1 MPTEKFI
8 DAGYTFDDVLLVP
21 ARSDVMPAE
30 VDISTKL
37 TAALQLSVPL
47 ISSPMDT
54 VTESEM
60 AIAMAREGGLGVI
73 HRNLSIDDQ
82 VAEVDRVKR
91 SQSGMISNPVTL
103 REDALLADALALMSR
118 YRISGVPITD
128 GHGKLRGILTNRDI
142 RFCNDDSTPVSE
154 LMTSQNLVTVP
165 VGTQLED
172 AEEILHRHRVE
183 KLLVVDDENNLRGL
197 ITVKDLSKR
206 RQYPNAVFDNRGRLQ
221 VAAAIGV
228 DDSARARAIAVA
240 EGGVDVIVCDTAHG
254 HSRRVLEM
262 TAWLKANVDV
272 GVIAG
277 NVATAAG
284 AADLVA
290 AGADCVRVGV
300 GPSAICTTRVV
311 AGVGVP
317 QITAI
322 NEVAKVT
329 SEHGVGLIADG
340 GIRYSGDIA
349 KAIAAGADAVM
360 IGSLFAGTDESP
372 GEIVLTHGERYKDY
386 RGMGS
391 IGAMRA
397 RGYSK
402 DRYAQ
407 DDGRTDQKLVAEG
420 IEAQIPYRGALSI
433 TVSQLTG
440 GLRQAMGYCGAATV
454 PDLKS
459 GARFLTMSPAGLEES
474 HPHDVLITKEA
485 PNYQVRQTSRTR

>member
-1 MPTEKFI
+1 MASSRSIEPGF
-8 DAGYTFDDVLLVP
+8 TFDDVLLVP

-30 VDISTKL
+30 TDVGTVL
-37 TAALQLSVPL
+37 AEGLELNVPL

-54 VTESEM
+54 VTEAEM

-91 SQSGMISNPVTL
+91 SQSGMISDPVTL
-103 REDALLADALALMSR
+103 REDALLEDALQLMQR

-128 GHGKLRGILTNRDI
+128 GEGKLRGILTNRDI
-142 RFCNDDSTPVSE
+142 RFCNDRTTPVCD

-172 AEEILHRHRVE
+172 AEAILHQHRVE
-183 KLLVVDDENNLRGL
+183 KLLVVDGHNNLRGL

-206 RQYPNAVFDNRGRLQ
+206 RQYPNAVFDDQGRLL
-221 VAAAIGV
+221 VAAAVGV
-228 DDSARARAIAVA
+228 GELAKERAVA
-240 EGGVDVIVCDTAHG
+240 LSERGVDVIVCDTAHG

-262 TAWLKANVDV
+262 TEWLKANVPTT
-272 GVIAG
+272 VIAG
-277 NVATAAG
+277 NVATSGG

-290 AGADCVRVGV
+290 AGADCIRVGV

-317 QITAI
+317 QVTAI
-322 NEVAKVT
+322 SDAAQVC

-340 GIRYSGDIA
+340 GIRYSGDVA

-360 IGSLFAGTDESP
+360 IGGLFAGTDESP

-397 RGYSK
+397 RGFSK

-407 DDGRTDQKLVAEG
+407 DDGRSDQKLVAEG
-420 IEAQIPYRGALSI
+420 IEAQIPYRGALAI
-433 TVSQLTG
+433 TVAQLTG

-454 PDLKS
+454 SELKTS
-459 GARFLTMSPAGLEES
+459 AKFLTMSSAGLEES

-485 PNYQVRQTSRTR
+485 PNYQVRRPSIP

>member
-1 MPTEKFI
+1 MPSGRHIESGF
-8 DAGYTFDDVLLVP
+8 TFDDVLLVP
-21 ARSDVMPAE
+21 ARSDVLPADTDVTTVLAE
-30 VDISTKL
+30 DV
-37 TAALQLSVPL
+37 QLSVPL

-54 VTESEM
+54 VTEAEM

-91 SQSGMISNPVTL
+91 SQSGMISDPVTL
-103 REDALLADALALMSR
+103 GEDALLEDALQLMQR
-118 YRISGVPITD
+118 YRISGVPVTD
-128 GHGKLRGILTNRDI
+128 AAGKLRGILTNRDI
-142 RFCNDDSTPVSE
+142 RFCNDRTTPVSN

-172 AEEILHRHRVE
+172 AEAILHHHRVE
-183 KLLVVDDENNLRGL
+183 KLLVVDRQNNLRGL

-206 RQYPNAVFDNRGRLQ
+206 RQYPNAVFDSKGRLL
-221 VAAAIGV
+221 VAAAVGV
-228 DDSARARAIAVA
+228 GEQAQERALALA
-240 EGGVDVIVCDTAHG
+240 ERGVDVIVCDTAHG

-262 TAWLKANVDV
+262 TAWLKENVKTT
-272 GVIAG
+272 VIAG
-277 NVATAAG
+277 NVATASG

-290 AGADCVRVGV
+290 AGADCIRVGV

-322 NEVAKVT
+322 SDAAQVC

-340 GIRYSGDIA
+340 GIRYSGDLA

-360 IGSLFAGTDESP
+360 IGGLFAGTDESP

-397 RGYSK
+397 RGFSK

-407 DDGRTDQKLVAEG
+407 DDGRSDQKLVAEG
-420 IEAQIPYRGALSI
+420 IEAQIPYRGALAI
-433 TVSQLTG
+433 TVAQLTG
-440 GLRQAMGYCGAATV
+440 GLRQAMGYCGAASV
-454 PDLKS
+454 AEMKS
-459 GARFLTMSPAGLEES
+459 SANFLTMSSAGLEES

-485 PNYQVRQTSRTR
+485 PNYQVRRPAL

>member
-1 MPTEKFI
+1 MPSGRHIESGF
-8 DAGYTFDDVLLVP
+8 TFDDVLLVP
-21 ARSDVMPAE
+21 ARSDVLPADTD
-30 VDISTKL
+30 VN
-37 TAALQLSVPL
+37 TALAEDVQLSVPL

-54 VTESEM
+54 VTEAEM

-73 HRNLSIDDQ
+73 HRNFSIDDQ

-91 SQSGMISNPVTL
+91 SQSGMISDPVTL
-103 REDALLADALALMSR
+103 GEDALLEDALQLMQR
-118 YRISGVPITD
+118 YRISGVPVTD
-128 GHGKLRGILTNRDI
+128 AAGKLRGILTNRDI
-142 RFCNDDSTPVSE
+142 RFCNDRTTPVSD
-154 LMTSQNLVTVP
+154 LMTSSNLVTVP

-172 AEEILHRHRVE
+172 AEAILHHHRVE
-183 KLLVVDDENNLRGL
+183 KLLVVDRQNNLRGL

-206 RQYPNAVFDNRGRLQ
+206 RQYPNAVFDSQGRLL
-221 VAAAIGV
+221 VAAAVGV
-228 DDSARARAIAVA
+228 GDQAQERALALA
-240 EGGVDVIVCDTAHG
+240 ERGVDVIVCDTAHG

-262 TAWLKANVDV
+262 TAWLKANVTTT
-272 GVIAG
+272 VIAG

-290 AGADCVRVGV
+290 AGADCIRVGV

-322 NEVAKVT
+322 SDAAQVC

-340 GIRYSGDIA
+340 GIRYSGDLA

-360 IGSLFAGTDESP
+360 IGGLFAGTDESP

-397 RGYSK
+397 RGFSK

-407 DDGRTDQKLVAEG
+407 DDGRSDQKLVAEG
-420 IEAQIPYRGALSI
+420 IEAQIPYRGALAI
-433 TVSQLTG
+433 TVAQLTG
-440 GLRQAMGYCGAATV
+440 GLRQAMGYCGAASV
-454 PDLKS
+454 AEMKS
-459 GARFLTMSPAGLEES
+459 SAKFLSMSSAGLEES

-485 PNYQVRQTSRTR
+485 PNYQVRRPAL

>member
-1 MPTEKFI
+1 MPSGRHIESGF
-8 DAGYTFDDVLLVP
+8 TFDDVLLVP
-21 ARSDVMPAE
+21 ARSDVMPADTDVTTVLAE
-30 VDISTKL
+30 YVR
-37 TAALQLSVPL
+37 LSVPL

-54 VTESEM
+54 VTEAEM

-91 SQSGMISNPVTL
+91 SQSGMISDPVTL
-103 REDALLADALALMSR
+103 GEDALLEDALQLMQR
-118 YRISGVPITD
+118 YRISGVPVTD
-128 GHGKLRGILTNRDI
+128 AAGKLRGILTNRDI
-142 RFCNDDSTPVSE
+142 RFCNDRTTPVND

-172 AEEILHRHRVE
+172 AEAILHRHRVE
-183 KLLVVDDENNLRGL
+183 KLLVVDRQNSLRGL

-206 RQYPNAVFDNRGRLQ
+206 RQYPNAVFDSKGRLL
-221 VAAAIGV
+221 VAAAVGV
-228 DDSARARAIAVA
+228 GEQAQERALALA
-240 EGGVDVIVCDTAHG
+240 ERGVDVIVCDTAHG

-262 TAWLKANVDV
+262 TAWLKANVTTT
-272 GVIAG
+272 VIAG
-277 NVATAAG
+277 NVATASG

-290 AGADCVRVGV
+290 AGADCIRVGV

-322 NEVAKVT
+322 SDAAQVC

-340 GIRYSGDIA
+340 GIRYSGDLA

-360 IGSLFAGTDESP
+360 IGGLFAGTDESP

-397 RGYSK
+397 RGFSK

-407 DDGRTDQKLVAEG
+407 DDGRSDQKLVAEG
-420 IEAQIPYRGALSI
+420 IEAQIPYRGALAI
-433 TVSQLTG
+433 TVAQLTG
-440 GLRQAMGYCGAATV
+440 GLRQAMGYCGAASV
-454 PDLKS
+454 AEMKS
-459 GARFLTMSPAGLEES
+459 SAKFLSMSSAGLEES

-485 PNYQVRQTSRTR
+485 PNYQVRRPAL

>member
-1 MPTEKFI
+1 MSSGRHIESGF
-8 DAGYTFDDVLLVP
+8 TFDDVLLVP
-21 ARSDVMPAE
+21 ARSDVMPADTDVTTVLAE
-30 VDISTKL
+30 GL
-37 TAALQLSVPL
+37 TLSVPL

-54 VTESEM
+54 VTEAEM

-91 SQSGMISNPVTL
+91 SQSGMISDPVTL
-103 REDALLADALALMSR
+103 GEDALLEDALQLMQR
-118 YRISGVPITD
+118 YRISGVPVTD
-128 GHGKLRGILTNRDI
+128 AEGKLRGILTNRDI
-142 RFCNDDSTPVSE
+142 RFCNDRTTPVSD

-172 AEEILHRHRVE
+172 AEAILHHHRVE
-183 KLLVVDDENNLRGL
+183 KLLVVDRQNNLRGL

-206 RQYPNAVFDNRGRLQ
+206 RQYPNAIFDSKGRLL
-221 VAAAIGV
+221 VAAAVGV
-228 DDSARARAIAVA
+228 GEQAQERALALA
-240 EGGVDVIVCDTAHG
+240 ERGVDVIVCDTAHG

-262 TAWLKANVDV
+262 TAWLKANVTTT
-272 GVIAG
+272 VIGG

-290 AGADCVRVGV
+290 AGADCIRVGV

-322 NEVAKVT
+322 SDAAQVC

-340 GIRYSGDIA
+340 GIRYSGDVA

-360 IGSLFAGTDESP
+360 IGGLFAGTDESP

-397 RGYSK
+397 RGFSR

-407 DDGRTDQKLVAEG
+407 DDGRSDQKLVAEG
-420 IEAQIPYRGALSI
+420 IEAQIPYRGALAI
-433 TVSQLTG
+433 TVAQLTG
-440 GLRQAMGYCGAATV
+440 GLRQAMGYCGAASV
-454 PDLKS
+454 AEMKS
-459 GARFLTMSPAGLEES
+459 SAKFLSMSSAGLEES

-485 PNYQVRQTSRTR
+485 PNYQVRRPAL

>member
-1 MPTEKFI
+1 MASGRSIEPGF
-8 DAGYTFDDVLLVP
+8 TFDDVLLVP
-21 ARSDVMPAE
+21 ARSDVMPA
-30 VDISTKL
+30 DTDASTVL
-37 TAALQLSVPL
+37 AEGLELNVPL

-54 VTESEM
+54 VTEAEM

-91 SQSGMISNPVTL
+91 SQSGMISDPVTL
-103 REDALLADALALMSR
+103 GEGALLEDALQLMQR

-128 GHGKLRGILTNRDI
+128 SKGKLRGILTNRDI
-142 RFCNDDSTPVSE
+142 RFCNDRTTPVRD

-172 AEEILHRHRVE
+172 AEAILHQHRVE
-183 KLLVVDDENNLRGL
+183 KLLVVDEKDNLRGL

-206 RQYPNAVFDNRGRLQ
+206 RQYPNAVFDDQGRLL
-221 VAAAIGV
+221 VAAAVGV
-228 DDSARARAIAVA
+228 GEQAKERSVA
-240 EGGVDVIVCDTAHG
+240 LAERGVDVIVCDTAHG

-262 TAWLKANVDV
+262 TAWLKSNVATT
-272 GVIAG
+272 VIAG
-277 NVATAAG
+277 NVATSGG
-284 AADLVA
+284 AADLAA
-290 AGADCVRVGV
+290 AGADCIRVGV

-317 QITAI
+317 QVTAI
-322 NEVAKVT
+322 GDAAQVC
-329 SEHGVGLIADG
+329 SEHGIGLIADG
-340 GIRYSGDIA
+340 GIRYSGDVA

-360 IGSLFAGTDESP
+360 IGGLFAGTDESP

-397 RGYSK
+397 RGFSK

-407 DDGRTDQKLVAEG
+407 DDGRSDQKLVAEG
-420 IEAQIPYRGALSI
+420 IEAQIPYRGALAI
-433 TVSQLTG
+433 TVAQLTG
-440 GLRQAMGYCGAATV
+440 GLRQAMGYCGAASV
-454 PDLKS
+454 SELKS
-459 GARFLTMSPAGLEES
+459 TAKFLTMSSAGLEES

-485 PNYQVRQTSRTR
+485 PNYQVRRPSIP

>member
-1 MPTEKFI
+1 MASGRSIEPGF
-8 DAGYTFDDVLLVP
+8 TFDDVLLVP

-30 VDISTKL
+30 TDVGTVL
-37 TAALQLSVPL
+37 AEGLELNVPL

-54 VTESEM
+54 VTEAEM

-73 HRNLSIDDQ
+73 HRNLSIEEQ

-91 SQSGMISNPVTL
+91 SQSGMISDPVTL
-103 REDALLADALALMSR
+103 GEEALLEDALQLMQR
-118 YRISGVPITD
+118 YRISGVPITGAD
-128 GHGKLRGILTNRDI
+128 GKLRGILTNRDI
-142 RFCNDDSTPVSE
+142 RFCNDRTTPVCD
-154 LMTSQNLVTVP
+154 LMTSENLVTVP

-172 AEEILHRHRVE
+172 AEAILHQHRVE
-183 KLLVVDDENNLRGL
+183 KLLVVDGQNNLRGL

-206 RQYPNAVFDNRGRLQ
+206 RQYPSAVFDDHGRLV
-221 VAAAIGV
+221 VAAAVGV
-228 DDSARARAIAVA
+228 GEQARDRAIALA
-240 EGGVDVIVCDTAHG
+240 ERGVDVIVCDTAHG

-262 TAWLKANVDV
+262 TEWLKSNVETTI
-272 GVIAG
+272 IAG
-277 NVATAAG
+277 NVATSGG

-290 AGADCVRVGV
+290 AGADCIRVGV

-317 QITAI
+317 QVTAI
-322 NEVAKVT
+322 SDAAQVC

-340 GIRYSGDIA
+340 GIRYSGDLA

-360 IGSLFAGTDESP
+360 IGGLFAGTDESP

-397 RGYSK
+397 RGFSK

-407 DDGRTDQKLVAEG
+407 DDGRSDQKLVAEG
-420 IEAQIPYRGALSI
+420 IEAQIPYRGALAI
-433 TVSQLTG
+433 TVAQLTG
-440 GLRQAMGYCGAATV
+440 GLRQAMGYCGAASV
-454 PDLKS
+454 SELKTT
-459 GARFLTMSPAGLEES
+459 AKFLTMSSAGLEES

-485 PNYQVRQTSRTR
+485 PNYQVRRPSIP

>member
-1 MPTEKFI
+1 MASGRSI
-8 DAGYTFDDVLLVP
+8 DPGFTFDDVLLVP

-30 VDISTKL
+30 TDVGTVL
-37 TAALQLSVPL
+37 AEGLELNVPL

-54 VTESEM
+54 VTEAEM

-91 SQSGMISNPVTL
+91 SQSGMISDPVTL
-103 REDALLADALALMSR
+103 GEDALLEDALHLMQS

-128 GHGKLRGILTNRDI
+128 SVGKLRGILTNRDI
-142 RFCNDDSTPVSE
+142 RFCNDRTTPVRD
-154 LMTSQNLVTVP
+154 LMTSQDLVTVP
-165 VGTQLED
+165 VGTQIED
-172 AEEILHRHRVE
+172 AEAILHQHRVE
-183 KLLVVDDENNLRGL
+183 KLLVVDRQNNLRGL

-206 RQYPNAVFDNRGRLQ
+206 RQYPNAVFDDRGRLL
-221 VAAAIGV
+221 VAAAVGV
-228 DDSARARAIAVA
+228 GEQAMERAVA
-240 EGGVDVIVCDTAHG
+240 LAERGVDVIVCDTAHG

-262 TAWLKANVDV
+262 TDWLKSNVATTL
-272 GVIAG
+272 IAG
-277 NVATAAG
+277 NVATSAG

-290 AGADCVRVGV
+290 AGADCIRVGV

-317 QITAI
+317 QVTAI
-322 NEVAKVT
+322 SDAAQVC

-340 GIRYSGDIA
+340 GIRYSGDLA

-360 IGSLFAGTDESP
+360 IGGLFAGTDESP
-372 GEIVLTHGERYKDY
+372 GEIVLTHGERFKDY

-397 RGYSK
+397 RGFSK

-407 DDGRTDQKLVAEG
+407 DDGRSDQKLVAEG
-420 IEAQIPYRGALSI
+420 IEAQIPYRGALAI
-433 TVSQLTG
+433 TVAQLTG
-440 GLRQAMGYCGAATV
+440 GLRQAMGYCGAV
-454 PDLKS
+454 SVSDLKTS
-459 GARFLTMSPAGLEES
+459 AKFLTMSSAGLEES

-485 PNYQVRQTSRTR
+485 PNYQVRRPSIP

>member
-1 MPTEKFI
+1 MPSGRHIESGF
-8 DAGYTFDDVLLVP
+8 TFDDVLLVP
-21 ARSDVMPAE
+21 ARSEVMPADTDVTTVLAE
-30 VDISTKL
+30 DL
-37 TAALQLSVPL
+37 HLSVPL

-54 VTESEM
+54 VTEAEM

-91 SQSGMISNPVTL
+91 SQSGMISDPVTL
-103 REDALLADALALMSR
+103 GEDALLEDALQLMQR
-118 YRISGVPITD
+118 YRISGVPVTD
-128 GHGKLRGILTNRDI
+128 AEGKLRGILTNRDI
-142 RFCNDDSTPVSE
+142 RFCNDRTTPVSD

-172 AEEILHRHRVE
+172 AEAILHHHRVE
-183 KLLVVDDENNLRGL
+183 KLLVVDRHNNLRGL

-206 RQYPNAVFDNRGRLQ
+206 RQYPNAIFDSKGRLL
-221 VAAAIGV
+221 VAAAVGV
-228 DDSARARAIAVA
+228 GEQAQERALALA
-240 EGGVDVIVCDTAHG
+240 ERGVDVIVCDTAHG

-262 TAWLKANVDV
+262 TAWLKANVTTT
-272 GVIAG
+272 VIAG

-290 AGADCVRVGV
+290 AGADCIRVGV

-322 NEVAKVT
+322 SDAAQVC

-340 GIRYSGDIA
+340 GIRYSGDVA
-349 KAIAAGADAVM
+349 KAIAAGADAAM
-360 IGSLFAGTDESP
+360 IGGLFAGTDESP

-397 RGYSK
+397 RGFSR

-407 DDGRTDQKLVAEG
+407 DDGRSDQKLVAEG
-420 IEAQIPYRGALSI
+420 IEAQIPYRGALAI
-433 TVSQLTG
+433 TVAQLTG
-440 GLRQAMGYCGAATV
+440 GLRQAMGYCGAASV
-454 PDLKS
+454 AEMKS
-459 GARFLTMSPAGLEES
+459 SAKFLSMSSAGLEES

-485 PNYQVRQTSRTR
+485 PNYQVRRPAL

>member
-1 MPTEKFI
+1 MPTQKFI
-8 DAGYTFDDVLLVP
+8 EAGYTFDDVLLVP
-21 ARSDVMPAE
+21 ARSDVMPAD
-30 VDISTKL
+30 VDIASQP
-37 TAALQLSVPL
+37 AADLRLNVPL

-54 VTESEM
+54 VTEAEM
-60 AIAMAREGGLGVI
+60 AIAIAREGGLGVI

-91 SQSGMISNPVTL
+91 SQSGMISDPVTL
-103 REDALLADALALMSR
+103 GQEALLEDALRLMQR
-118 YRISGVPITD
+118 YRISGVPVTD
-128 GHGKLRGILTNRDI
+128 GAGKLQGILTNRDI
-142 RFCNDDSTPVSE
+142 RFCNDYATPVSE

-172 AEEILHRHRVE
+172 AEAILHRHRVE
-183 KLLVVDDENNLRGL
+183 KLLVVDGENNLRGL

-206 RQYPNAVFDNRGRLQ
+206 RQYPNAVFDKHGRLL
-221 VAAAIGV
+221 VAAAVGV
-228 DDSARARAIAVA
+228 GAAARERAIALA
-240 EGGVDVIVCDTAHG
+240 ERGVDVIVCDTAHG

-262 TAWLKANVDV
+262 TEWLKQNVAV
-272 GVIAG
+272 TVIAG
-277 NVATAAG
+277 NVATSAG

-290 AGADCVRVGV
+290 AGADCIRVGV

-322 NEVAKVT
+322 NDVSQVC

-360 IGSLFAGTDESP
+360 IGGLFAGTDESP

-407 DDGRTDQKLVAEG
+407 DDGRSDHKLVAEG
-420 IEAQIPYRGALSI
+420 IEAQIPYRGALAI
-433 TVSQLTG
+433 TVSQLVG
-440 GLRQAMGYCGAATV
+440 GLRQAMGYCGAASIGE
-454 PDLKS
+454 LKS
-459 GARFLTMSPAGLEES
+459 SAKFLTMSPAGLQES

-485 PNYQVRQTSRTR
+485 PNYQVRRPSAI

>member
-1 MPTEKFI
+1 MASGRSIEPGF
-8 DAGYTFDDVLLVP
+8 TFDDVLLVP

-30 VDISTKL
+30 TDVGTVL
-37 TAALQLSVPL
+37 AEGLELNVPL

-54 VTESEM
+54 VTEAEM

-73 HRNLSIDDQ
+73 HRNLSIEEQ

-91 SQSGMISNPVTL
+91 SQSGMISDPVTL
-103 REDALLADALALMSR
+103 GEEALLEDALQLMQR
-118 YRISGVPITD
+118 YRISGVPITGAD
-128 GHGKLRGILTNRDI
+128 GKLRGILTNRDI
-142 RFCNDDSTPVSE
+142 RFCNDRTTPVRD
-154 LMTSQNLVTVP
+154 LMTSNNLVTVP

-172 AEEILHRHRVE
+172 AEAILHQHRVE
-183 KLLVVDDENNLRGL
+183 KLLVVDGQNNLRGL

-206 RQYPNAVFDNRGRLQ
+206 RQYPSAVFDDRGRLL
-221 VAAAIGV
+221 VAAAVGV
-228 DDSARARAIAVA
+228 GEQARDRAIALA
-240 EGGVDVIVCDTAHG
+240 ERGVDVIVCDTAHG

-262 TAWLKANVDV
+262 TEWLKSNVETT
-272 GVIAG
+272 VIAG
-277 NVATAAG
+277 NVATSGG

-290 AGADCVRVGV
+290 AGADCIRVGV

-317 QITAI
+317 QVTAI
-322 NEVAKVT
+322 SDAAQVC

-340 GIRYSGDIA
+340 GIRYSGDLA

-360 IGSLFAGTDESP
+360 IGGLFAGTDESP

-397 RGYSK
+397 RGFSK

-407 DDGRTDQKLVAEG
+407 DDGRSDQKLVAEG
-420 IEAQIPYRGALSI
+420 IEAQIPYRGALAI
-433 TVSQLTG
+433 TVAQLTG
-440 GLRQAMGYCGAATV
+440 GLRQAMGYCGAASV
-454 PDLKS
+454 SELKTT
-459 GARFLTMSPAGLEES
+459 AKFLTMSSAGLEES

-485 PNYQVRQTSRTR
+485 PNYQVRRPSIP

>member
-1 MPTEKFI
+1 MPSGRSIEP
-8 DAGYTFDDVLLVP
+8 GLTFDDVLLVP
-21 ARSDVMPAE
+21 ARSDVMPADTDVGTE
-30 VDISTKL
+30 L
-37 TAALQLSVPL
+37 AEGLELSVPL

-54 VTESEM
+54 VTEAEL

-73 HRNLSIDDQ
+73 HRNLSIEDQ

-91 SQSGMISNPVTL
+91 SQSGMISDPVTL
-103 REDALLADALALMSR
+103 GEDALLEDALQLMQR
-118 YRISGVPITD
+118 YRISGVPIT
-128 GHGKLRGILTNRDI
+128 GANGKLCGILTNRDI
-142 RFCNDDSTPVSE
+142 RFCNDRSTPVRD
-154 LMTSQNLVTVP
+154 LMTSKDLVTVP

-172 AEEILHRHRVE
+172 AEAILHQHRVE
-183 KLLVVDDENNLRGL
+183 KLLVVDGHDNLRGL

-206 RQYPNAVFDNRGRLQ
+206 RQYPNAVFDDQGRLL
-221 VAAAIGV
+221 VAAAVGV
-228 DDSARARAIAVA
+228 GDEARERAIALV
-240 EGGVDVIVCDTAHG
+240 ERGVDVIVCDTAHG
-254 HSRRVLEM
+254 HSRRVLDM
-262 TAWLKANVDV
+262 TAWLKANVPTT
-272 GVIAG
+272 VIAG
-277 NVATAAG
+277 NVATSGG

-290 AGADCVRVGV
+290 AGADCIRVGV

-322 NEVAKVT
+322 SDAAQVC

-340 GIRYSGDIA
+340 GIRYSGDVA

-360 IGSLFAGTDESP
+360 IGGLFAGTDESP

-407 DDGRTDQKLVAEG
+407 DDGRSDRKLVAEG
-420 IEAQIPYRGALSI
+420 IEAQIPYRGALAI
-433 TVSQLTG
+433 TVAQLTG
-440 GLRQAMGYCGAATV
+440 GLRQAMGYCGAASITE
-454 PDLKS
+454 LKTT
-459 GARFLTMSPAGLEES
+459 AKFLTMSSAGLEES

-485 PNYQVRQTSRTR
+485 PNYQVRRPSIP

>member
-1 MPTEKFI
+1 MPSGRHIESGF
-8 DAGYTFDDVLLVP
+8 TFDDVLLVP
-21 ARSDVMPAE
+21 ARSDVMPADTDVTTVLAE
-30 VDISTKL
+30 DVR
-37 TAALQLSVPL
+37 LSVPL

-54 VTESEM
+54 VTEAEM

-91 SQSGMISNPVTL
+91 SQSGMISDPVTL
-103 REDALLADALALMSR
+103 GEDALLEDALQLMQR
-118 YRISGVPITD
+118 YRISGVPVTD
-128 GHGKLRGILTNRDI
+128 AAGKLRGILTNRDI
-142 RFCNDDSTPVSE
+142 RFCNDRTTPVSD

-172 AEEILHRHRVE
+172 AEAILHHHRVE
-183 KLLVVDDENNLRGL
+183 KLLVVDRQNNLRGL

-206 RQYPNAVFDNRGRLQ
+206 RQYPNAVFDSKGRLL
-221 VAAAIGV
+221 VAAAVGV
-228 DDSARARAIAVA
+228 GEQAQERALALA
-240 EGGVDVIVCDTAHG
+240 ERGVDVIVCDTAHG

-262 TAWLKANVDV
+262 TAWLKANVTTT
-272 GVIAG
+272 VIAG
-277 NVATAAG
+277 NVATASG

-290 AGADCVRVGV
+290 AGADCIRVGV

-322 NEVAKVT
+322 SDAAQVC

-340 GIRYSGDIA
+340 GIRYSGDLA

-360 IGSLFAGTDESP
+360 IGGLFAGTDESP

-397 RGYSK
+397 RGFSK

-407 DDGRTDQKLVAEG
+407 DDGRSDQKLVAEG
-420 IEAQIPYRGALSI
+420 IEAQIPYRGALAI
-433 TVSQLTG
+433 TVAQLTG
-440 GLRQAMGYCGAATV
+440 GLRQAMGYCGAASV
-454 PDLKS
+454 AEMKS
-459 GARFLTMSPAGLEES
+459 SAKFLSMSSAGLEES

-485 PNYQVRQTSRTR
+485 PNYQVRRPAL

>member
-1 MPTEKFI
+1 MPSGRHIES
-8 DAGYTFDDVLLVP
+8 GLTFDDVLLVP
-21 ARSDVMPAE
+21 ARSDVMPADTDVTTVLAE
-30 VDISTKL
+30 DV
-37 TAALQLSVPL
+37 QLSVPL

-54 VTESEM
+54 VTEAEM

-91 SQSGMISNPVTL
+91 SQSGMISDPVTL
-103 REDALLADALALMSR
+103 GEDALLEDALALMQR
-118 YRISGVPITD
+118 YRISGVPVTD
-128 GHGKLRGILTNRDI
+128 AAGKLRGILTNRDI
-142 RFCNDDSTPVSE
+142 RFCNDRTTPVSD

-172 AEEILHRHRVE
+172 AEAILHHHRVE
-183 KLLVVDDENNLRGL
+183 KLLVVDRQNNLRGL

-206 RQYPNAVFDNRGRLQ
+206 RQYPNAVFDSKGRLL
-221 VAAAIGV
+221 VAAAVGV
-228 DDSARARAIAVA
+228 GEQAQDRALALA
-240 EGGVDVIVCDTAHG
+240 ERGVDVIVCDTAHG

-262 TAWLKANVDV
+262 TAWLKANVTTT
-272 GVIAG
+272 VIAG
-277 NVATAAG
+277 NVATASG

-290 AGADCVRVGV
+290 AGADCIRVGV

-322 NEVAKVT
+322 SDAAQVC

-340 GIRYSGDIA
+340 GIRYSGDLA

-360 IGSLFAGTDESP
+360 IGGLFAGTDESP

-397 RGYSK
+397 RGFSK

-407 DDGRTDQKLVAEG
+407 DDGRSDQKLVAEG
-420 IEAQIPYRGALSI
+420 IEAQIPYRGALAI
-433 TVSQLTG
+433 TVAQLTG
-440 GLRQAMGYCGAATV
+440 GLRQAMGYCGAASV
-454 PDLKS
+454 AEMKS
-459 GARFLTMSPAGLEES
+459 SAKFLSMSSAGLEES

-485 PNYQVRQTSRTR
+485 PNYQVRRPAL

>member
-1 MPTEKFI
+1 MASGRSIEPGF
-8 DAGYTFDDVLLVP
+8 TFDDVLLVP

-30 VDISTKL
+30 TDVSTVL
-37 TAALQLSVPL
+37 TEGLELNVPL

-54 VTESEM
+54 VTEAEM

-73 HRNLSIDDQ
+73 HRNLSVEDQ

-91 SQSGMISNPVTL
+91 SQSGMISDPVTL
-103 REDALLADALALMSR
+103 GEDALLEDALHLMQR

-128 GHGKLRGILTNRDI
+128 GAGKLRGILTNRDI
-142 RFCNDDSTPVSE
+142 RFCNDRTTPVCD

-172 AEEILHRHRVE
+172 AEAILHQHRVE
-183 KLLVVDDENNLRGL
+183 KLLVVDGQNNLRGL

-206 RQYPNAVFDNRGRLQ
+206 RQYPNAVFDDQGRLL
-221 VAAAIGV
+221 VAAAVGV
-228 DDSARARAIAVA
+228 DDLAKERAVA
-240 EGGVDVIVCDTAHG
+240 LAERGVDVIVCDTAHG
-254 HSRRVLEM
+254 HSRRVLDM
-262 TAWLKANVDV
+262 TDWLKANVSTT
-272 GVIAG
+272 VIAG
-277 NVATAAG
+277 NVATSGG

-290 AGADCVRVGV
+290 AGADCIRVGV

-317 QITAI
+317 QVTAI
-322 NEVAKVT
+322 SDAAQVC

-340 GIRYSGDIA
+340 GIRYSGDVA

-360 IGSLFAGTDESP
+360 IGGLFAGTDESP

-397 RGYSK
+397 RGFSK

-407 DDGRTDQKLVAEG
+407 DDGRSDQKLVAEG
-420 IEAQIPYRGALSI
+420 IEAQIPYRGALAI
-433 TVSQLTG
+433 TVAQLTG
-440 GLRQAMGYCGAATV
+440 GLRQAMGYCGAAAV
-454 PDLKS
+454 SDLKIS
-459 GARFLTMSPAGLEES
+459 AKFLTMSSAGLEES

-485 PNYQVRQTSRTR
+485 PNYQVRRPSIP